1 MKLKRDIARQFC
13 ICFCL
18 LLIPLSGKS
27 QIASPFKIRFQK
39 YIKGDMALISNQIV
53 NRVDSRKN
61 STPYNEVGKKAKL
74 NDEFEMAYVDIDT
87 NENTFSSS
95 SATLNL
101 NNSER
106 KKIIYAG
113 LYWSAT
119 YKYAS
124 GIRNRKW
131 KYNADDNSRFT
142 IDSILI
148 QLPGKKNYQTIVG
161 EIIFDGLNQKN
172 FAESAPYA
180 VYADVTPL
188 VQELENPN
196 GEYIVANIKATQG
209 KLSGGVAGGWSLF
222 LVYEDTTETAKFI
235 TSYDGFAGITTKPV
249 EIQFT
254 GFNTL
259 PKGKVNAKLAFAA
272 LEGDEGLDGD
282 RLEIKSGNQIKYTSL
297 AHPLKPETNFFNS
310 TLIAYEDYFT
320 ERNPNSRNT
329 LGYDAGLLN
338 INNINNSV
346 IENNTSKI
354 SLKLKSTGDRYTLFF
369 TALNV
374 EIVENLIS
382 NTSLKAAKNEYSNSD
397 LVTPNPN
404 PTNENKG
411 MEFSNEDKSEM
422 HSEKVDSKP
431 DSFNEVTKIPLTY
444 WNEISEKF
452 QKEKNPTKKL
462 VLAGK
467 PVSIPKTQKGFYVV
481 ANVFAYPYN
490 ANRFYDY
497 LNSIG
502 LNPKILYN
510 PNTKLRSV
518 YLERFDTWEEALN
531 FYYSDAQGKY
541 KDSLWIMIVTT
552 P

>member
-74 NDEFEMAYVDIDT
+74 NDEFEMAYIDIDT
-87 NENTFSSS
+87 IETTFSSS
-95 SATLNL
+95 SATLSL
-101 NNSER
+101 NNPER

-404 PTNENKG
+404 PKNENKG

-452 QKEKNPTKKL
+452 QKEKNHTKKL

-490 ANRFYDY
+490 ANRFYNY

-518 YLERFDTWEEALN
+518 YLERFDTWEEALL
-531 FYYSDAQGKY
+531 YYYTDAQGKY
-541 KDSLWIMIVTT
+541 KESLWIMIVSS